1 MLDVQVPREELI
13 ARVTGRRLCRSCG
26 ASYPWR
32 FAPPAKD
39 GVCDKCGGGNYQ
51 RDDDTEATAVKRLEV
66 YEAQTKPLVEYY
78 RNAGLLVGIDGNQSI
93 DAVTEALRAA
103 IEQNL

>member
-1 MLDVQVPREELI
+1 MRWAL
-13 ARVTGRRLCRSCG
+13 
-26 ASYPWR
+26 
-32 FAPPAKD
+32 
-39 GVCDKCGGGNYQ
+39 YQ

-78 RNAGLLVGIDGNQSI
+78 RGAPAARRDRWQSVYRRG
-93 DAVTEALRAA
+93 DQSAPGA